1 MDRENFDSKIDS
13 LLKNA
18 EQKIP
23 NEDLPTLLPIEYLP
37 NISKWHT
44 FEHELWNIREI
55 IRQTIHD
62 EQKNLNVEQA
72 DRVRQICLN
81 PNAKRGRQSF
91 VMLLSRKRYFAYAD
105 RLINLL
111 QDVDV
116 SGHVL
121 DSLYKMRALQYHE
134 EVKPLLNS
142 EYTWISNLAKRYMK
156 NPASLT

>member
-1 MDRENFDSKIDS
+1 MDRKTFDSKIDS
-13 LLKNA
+13 LLENA

-23 NEDLPTLLPIEYLP
+23 NEDLPTLPPMEYLP
-37 NISKWHT
+37 NISEWHT
-44 FEHELWNIREI
+44 FEHELWDIGAT

-62 EQKNLNVEQA
+62 EQKNLNAEQA
-72 DRVRQICLN
+72 ERVCKICLN

-91 VMLLSRKRYFAYAD
+91 VMLLGRKKYFSYAD
-105 RLINLL
+105 RLVNLL

-121 DSLYKMRALQYHE
+121 DSLYKMRALQYCE

-142 EYTWISNLAKRYMK
+142 EYAWICNLAKRYIEK
-156 NPASLT
+156 SQIV